1 MSRLEDAIQCAVFDH
16 IRVRGSRDLVA
27 WHTPNGGKRNRIEA
41 ARFKG
46 LGVRAGVSDVV
57 ALHRGRIVALE
68 LKAPGGLA
76 TEAQLKFIADMNRA
90 GASTCVAEGLDEALT
105 VLETWGLLGGA
116 TQ

>member
-41 ARFKG
+41 ARFKV
-46 LGVRAGVSDVV
+46 LGIRAGVLDVV
-57 ALHRGRIVALE
+57 AVHRGRIFTLE
-68 LKAPGGLA
+68 GSA
-76 TEAQLKFIADMNRA
+76 TEAQLEFIADMERA
-90 GASTCVAEGLDEALT
+90 GAYTCVAEGLDRALA
-105 VLETWGLLGGA
+105 VLEAWGLLRGA

>member
-27 WHTPNGGKRNRIEA
+27 RHTPNGGKRNMIEA

-46 LGVRAGVSDVV
+46 LGVRAGISDVV
-57 ALHRGRIVALE
+57 AVHRGRIFALE
-68 LKAPGGLA
+68 LKAPGGSA
-76 TEAQLKFIADMNRA
+76 SEAQLKLIADIERA
-90 GASTCVAEGLDEALT
+90 GACTCVAEGLDEALA
-105 VLETWGLLGGA
+105 VLETWGLLRGA

>member
-76 TEAQLKFIADMNRA
+76 TEAQLKVIADMNRA
-90 GASTCVAEGLDEALT
+90 GAPTCVADGLDDALT
-105 VLETWGLLGGA
+105 VVESWGLLGGA
-116 TQ
+116 TH

>member
-57 ALHRGRIVALE
+57 AVQRGRIFALE
-68 LKAPGGLA
+68 LKAPGGSA
-76 TEAQLKFIADMNRA
+76 TEALKFIADMERA
-90 GASTCVAEGLDEALT
+90 GASTCVAEGLDEALA
-105 VLETWGLLGGA
+105 VLDAWGLLRGA